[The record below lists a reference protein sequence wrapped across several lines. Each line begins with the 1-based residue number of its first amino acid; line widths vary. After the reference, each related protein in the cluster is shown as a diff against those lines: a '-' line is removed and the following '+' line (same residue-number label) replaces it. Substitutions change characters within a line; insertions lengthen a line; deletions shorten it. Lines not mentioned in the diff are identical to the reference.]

1 MNFNINNISE
11 QLAFIFVSNYLKT
24 IIQRLIL
31 IKNSSN
37 IYQFFI
43 LSFYTHQ
50 IKLYFNKNWYS
61 A

>member
-50 IKLYFNKNWYS
+50 IKFQ
-61 A
+61 